1 MAPRRKAVLEGPTL
15 FGEGSAALL
24 PQHRESVEAPP
35 DDSLARV
42 LEDVRSNH
50 ACGACA
56 GGTPIIFG
64 EGPARADLMVVGEG
78 PGPDDA
84 TTGLP
89 FSGPAGQL
97 LNRMLDAIG
106 SPRPGS
112 YLCNVIKCIPPGERT
127 FAVEEIEACRPLL
140 LRQILAVGPRV
151 IFAAGALAAQ
161 TLLRSRQSI
170 SDLRGRRYLLQL
182 NGLEIDLVPSFNPA
196 FLLRVPEKKR
206 EAWADLKL
214 VRERLDAAPGS
225 APG

>member
-1 MAPRRKAVLEGPTL
+1 MAARRKAVLEGPTL

-24 PQHRESVEAPP
+24 PQHSEAVEVPA
-35 DDSLARV
+35 DDSLDRV
-42 LEDVRSNH
+42 LDNVRSNH
-50 ACGACA
+50 TCGACS
-56 GGTPIIFG
+56 GGTPVIFG

-78 PGPDDA
+78 PAPDDA

-97 LNRMLDAIG
+97 LTRMLDAIG
-106 SPRPGS
+106 SPRSSS
-112 YLCNVIKCIPPGERT
+112 YICNVIKCIPPGERA

-140 LRQILAVGPRV
+140 LRQILAVRPRV

-170 SDLRGRRYLLQL
+170 SDLRGRRYLLRL
-182 NGLEIDLVPSFNPA
+182 NGHEVDLVPSYNPA

-206 EAWADLKL
+206 EAWDDLKL
-214 VRERLDAAPGS
+214 VRERLAISLTPD
-225 APG
+225 